1 VGQFRIQKTQ
11 SWDQV
16 LNMLVNEKDFQDQ
29 IQKKGFFVS
38 DQSFKGFTKKY
49 NFTPE
54 QNTASYLSL
63 DFWSYQPDIL
73 KEKNLYILRTGGGNF
88 IILDNSQFTKP
99 YLDLNTSKYSKL
111 TPQYDEEFSDLLDS
125 FNTRQENAGLEQ
137 LNILGVYDSLVKE
150 LFGDEKW
157 HIGPRGNKGSKFR
170 VYANKK
176 ENDVQLIYNF
186 DGQEELD
193 YTIWTKDHILLFEA
207 KSLTPNKGLDIG
219 WHKMAYPASRFRKY
233 EKYKIIPIYFLKWND
248 VIHLFVFPEFKFHSD
263 GILLN
268 DQDLQIPTS
277 VFRIDLATTISD
289 F

>member
-1 VGQFRIQKTQ
+1 VGQFRTQKTQ

-16 LNMLVNEKDFQDQ
+16 LNMLVSEKDFQDQ
-29 IQKKGFFVS
+29 IQKKGFFAS

-49 NFTPE
+49 NFTSE
-54 QNTASYLSL
+54 RNTASYLSL
-63 DFWSYQPDIL
+63 DFWSYQPNIL

-111 TPQYDEEFSDLLDS
+111 TPQYDEKFSDLLDS

-150 LFGDEKW
+150 LLGSEKW
-157 HIGPRGNKGSKFR
+157 HIGPRGNKRSKFR

-207 KSLTPNKGLDIG
+207 KSLTHNKGLDVG

-233 EKYKIIPIYFLKWND
+233 EKYKIIPIYFLKWNN
-248 VIHLFVFPEFKFHSD
+248 VIHLFVFPEFKFHGD

-268 DQDLQIPTS
+268 DQNLQMPAS
-277 VFRIDLATTISD
+277 VFRVDLVTTISD